1 MTERELEDNISVIEK
16 FAIKRF
22 LWWLKWVAIITAFIL
37 FFIYTFGSASNNIPY
52 GTY

>member
-1 MTERELEDNISVIEK
+1 MTEKELEDNISVIEK

-22 LWWLKWVAIITAFIL
+22 LWWLKWVAIITAFVL
-37 FFIYTFGSASNNIPY
+37 FFIYMFGSASNNIPY